1 MELITLPQWHG
12 AEAGG
17 LNGGWF
23 LQHRRGKEFYEEVH
37 GHRLSRTRDLSDLCH
52 GT

>member
-1 MELITLPQWHG
+1 MAVGSFNTG
-12 AEAGG
+12 V
-17 LNGGWF
+17 
-23 LQHRRGKEFYEEVH
+23 GKEFYEEVH